1 MSGIGSDRGLSH
13 LPAGLGDS
21 GGNIRAGLGLNMGSG
36 EAVASLT
43 MGVMTGKNRPRTRL
57 GCVMSNPAEDRVAG
71 WTTEDHLAFDIG
83 FALPR
88 APIKGLRR
96 SLSEDERR
104 AMARAIV
111 EHLKL
116 CGWQFPMTPIVVGH
130 GTGKGA

>member
-1 MSGIGSDRGLSH
+1 MSD
-13 LPAGLGDS
+13 
-21 GGNIRAGLGLNMGSG
+21 
-36 EAVASLT
+36 
-43 MGVMTGKNRPRTRL
+43 
-57 GCVMSNPAEDRVAG
+57 PAEDRIAG

-116 CGWQFPMTPIVVGH
+116 CGWKFQMTPIVVGH
-130 GTGKGA
+130 GGREGSIGRGDE